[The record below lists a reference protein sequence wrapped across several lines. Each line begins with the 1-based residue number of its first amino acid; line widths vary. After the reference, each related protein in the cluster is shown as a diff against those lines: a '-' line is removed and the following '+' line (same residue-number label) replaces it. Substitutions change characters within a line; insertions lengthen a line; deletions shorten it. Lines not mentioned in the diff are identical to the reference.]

1 MYILYR
7 SDKEDKVPSNYSQL
21 HVNTRSDEDDNQT
34 GNTPTTTPR
43 GRGRPRII
51 NKQPTAIVT
60 YPPNVMIDN
69 QPNPLIKSLKDIIN
83 EISLLVHV
91 PSANMQIYYK
101 LENSSDGN
109 QLQEININDENH
121 IFPWFKN
128 SPTTLYVVFNRPNAV
143 NSEEVQKITLK
154 VTLHFNQKMV
164 PVPEFITNYYK
175 TNTGINNNDNMTDIN
190 TGSTI

>member
-7 SDKEDKVPSNYSQL
+7 SDKEGKVSSSQL
-21 HVNTRSDEDDNQT
+21 HVNTNVFGEDVNRT
-34 GNTPTTTPR
+34 ARENTPTTTP
-43 GRGRPRII
+43 PSSKK
-51 NKQPTAIVT
+51 KQ
-60 YPPNVMIDN
+60 PPNVMIDN